1 MCVEQVLASTGVI
14 GGSDM
19 TTEAAYT
26 KLCYVLAMPISFKEK
41 IKLMKTN
48 LRGELT
54 SETAK
59 KSTSTY
65 GSN

>member
-1 MCVEQVLASTGVI
+1 MCVEQVLATTGVI
-14 GGSDM
+14 GGFDM

-26 KLCYVLAMPISFKEK
+26 KLCYVLALPISCKEK

-54 SETAK
+54 SESAK
-59 KSTSTY
+59 KST